1 MAPYSK
7 YHLTSVHSS
16 VVHQSVLAKSATSSY
31 SEDVPTGSSYHQPTT
46 ATISPPP
53 TLLYPSVIPQIQ
65 EQQQKIAAMTDI
77 VQLGKGNP
85 RLTSASNSH
94 IDPATSRQQ
103 YTDNDECNDPPLL
116 LTEAIHPNK
125 YKMKQQRRG
134 ATAIGI
140 VSGAVI
146 GTMVFP
152 VLGTAVGGAAAGYAC
167 NKLSKRGERRA
178 QRRWEQTSFQRQAF
192 HSPAVDAVYV

>member
-1 MAPYSK
+1 MAPYSN
-7 YHLTSVHSS
+7 YHLSS
-16 VVHQSVLAKSATSSY
+16 DQSSIDNGSVLTTSAQLLS
-31 SEDVPTGSSYHQPTT
+31 SEDLSTVSLYSTDHPATM
-46 ATISPPP
+46 TISPRS
-53 TLLYPSVIPQIQ
+53 LHPSFNLQIQ

-77 VQLGKGNP
+77 ALHI
-85 RLTSASNSH
+85 SATT
-94 IDPATSRQQ
+94 TSRSNTQIVPV
-103 YTDNDECNDPPLL
+103 TSGHNTNNSRCDDPPLL

-134 ATAIGI
+134 TTAIGI

-178 QRRWEQTSFQRQAF
+178 QRRWEQTSFQRQALQS
-192 HSPAVDAVYV
+192 HTVNAEYV